1 MEEAACQQAAS
12 SIFNV
17 QNRPAAQKDGG
28 TLENCAR
35 RCYNDPDTNLRKK
48 YSPAAGAEIRD
59 PQWRLLPAKSAKN
72 SSEPAHTERSKQKHY
87 QPACRIHSWQEEKE
101 DPSC

>member
-35 RCYNDPDTNLRKK
+35 RCY
-48 YSPAAGAEIRD
+48 
-59 PQWRLLPAKSAKN
+59 
-72 SSEPAHTERSKQKHY
+72 
-87 QPACRIHSWQEEKE
+87 
-101 DPSC
+101 